1 MDTHRVVFNSH
12 EEAADA
18 WLGGD
23 SPWVRRI
30 IGITPAPRVGSLYNE
45 GIWDSDAAVWRGK
58 DVLRTT
64 ESDHAQRTS
73 FLLGTPSLK
82 AAGCSVEPVVVIVRC
97 RVVMCILHCC
107 MAMGRLQ
114 MTNIERLA
122 AERLAGG
129 DEVSRAAIQAVL
141 HEHRTGCR
149 LGKGCSPDGEETSR
163 LFAAWPD
170 VALLLSVGPEEPL
183 YRAVM
188 GMAKLLKD
196 LYHTY
201 QVGTRPQC
209 RAAAAAFRE
218 HSAPRSASHYILF
231 LEEDADRVLD
241 DIWPFGLA
249 MFSNDIV
256 ESLNRFLKQAFNEH
270 SARGGGRQTATGT
283 ASYGRSQAS
292 IDSDADALRQVL
304 QWVSLYLHIHL
315 HQHDVVPHVP
325 CVPRAALETTPSAPP
340 PFLSS
345 LLSSAPINGRARQRR
360 YDANDVGASE
370 GHQEYSGLQ
379 MGSGLGA
386 GLGSG
391 AGLGLGGGLGLGL
404 GLGLGVGLGLGLGW
418 GLGVGL
424 GAGFALG
431 LGLGLGLGVCFG
443 ALCAQWKSVRWVCV
457 SCVLPCSPCSPCVPF
472 ALCPPRNLMNVDGKG
487 KTREPPGYCACPMPI
502 KGLGSFVVDGKGKTQ
517 EPPGHCAC
525 PMPIKGLGSFVVDGK
540 GKTREPPGHCACPMP
555 IKGLG
560 SFVVVDAPPPPHGAV
575 VHAVRPVRARNCVY
589 FPLFRRRS
597 NNLFWQRSSGHWN
610 VARTSPEQVVGTSP
624 EQGVWVGLASLA
636 HRDRGPGGS
645 TGCTTPASPIG
656 GTGGHAL
663 RATQQLCAGFASP
676 SPTSWCSQASSVGNP
691 RSRATGAATACP
703 TRGRASRASP
713 SASPPVARALDWEL
727 NE

>member
-30 IGITPAPRVGSLYNE
+30 IVITPAPQVGSLYNE

-58 DVLRTT
+58 DVVRTT
-64 ESDHAQRTS
+64 ESDHARQTS

-82 AAGCSVEPVVVIVRC
+82 AAGCSVEPVVVIARC
-97 RVVMCILHCC
+97 RVVMCILHYC
-107 MAMGRLQ
+107 MALGRLQ
-114 MTNIERLA
+114 MTNIEQLA

-129 DEVSRAAIQAVL
+129 GEVSCAAIQAVL

-149 LGKGCSPDGEETSR
+149 LGKDCSPHGEETSR

-201 QVGTRPQC
+201 QVCTRPQY

-218 HSAPRSASHYILF
+218 HCAPRSASHYLLF

-256 ESLNRFLKQAFNEH
+256 QSINRFLKHAFNEH
-270 SARGGGRQTATGT
+270 SARGAGRQTPTGT
-283 ASYGRSQAS
+283 ASCCRSQAS

-304 QWVSLYLHIHL
+304 QWIFLYFHIHL
-315 HQHDVVPHVP
+315 HQHEAVRHVP
-325 CVPRAALETTPSAPP
+325 CVPRAALETIPSAPS
-340 PFLSS
+340 PFLGS
-345 LLSSAPINGRARQRR
+345 LLSYAPIHGRARQRR
-360 YDANDVGASE
+360 YDATDVGACE

-391 AGLGLGGGLGLGL
+391 AGLGLGGGLGLHL

-424 GAGFALG
+424 GARFGLG

-457 SCVLPCSPCSPCVPF
+457 SCVLPYSPRSP
-472 ALCPPRNLMNVDGKG
+472 LCPFRSL
-487 KTREPPGYCACPMPI
+487 PP
-502 KGLGSFVVDGKGKTQ
+502 
-517 EPPGHCAC
+517 
-525 PMPIKGLGSFVVDGK
+525 
-540 GKTREPPGHCACPMP
+540 
-555 IKGLG
+555 
-560 SFVVVDAPPPPHGAV
+560 
-575 VHAVRPVRARNCVY
+575 
-589 FPLFRRRS
+589 
-597 NNLFWQRSSGHWN
+597 
-610 VARTSPEQVVGTSP
+610 
-624 EQGVWVGLASLA
+624 
-636 HRDRGPGGS
+636 
-645 TGCTTPASPIG
+645 
-656 GTGGHAL
+656 
-663 RATQQLCAGFASP
+663 
-676 SPTSWCSQASSVGNP
+676 
-691 RSRATGAATACP
+691 
-703 TRGRASRASP
+703 
-713 SASPPVARALDWEL
+713 
-727 NE
+727 

>member
-23 SPWVRRI
+23 SPSVCRI
-30 IGITPAPRVGSLYNE
+30 VGITPAPQVGSLYDE

-58 DVLRTT
+58 DVVQTT
-64 ESDHAQRTS
+64 ELDHAQRTS

-82 AAGCSVEPVVVIVRC
+82 AAGCSVEPVVVIARC

-107 MAMGRLQ
+107 MAMGQLQ

-149 LGKGCSPDGEETSR
+149 LGKDCSPDGEETSR

-188 GMAKLLKD
+188 GMPKLLND

-218 HSAPRSASHYILF
+218 HCAPRSASHYLLF

-241 DIWPFGLA
+241 NIWPFGLA

-283 ASYGRSQAS
+283 ARCGRSQAS

-304 QWVSLYLHIHL
+304 QWVFLYFHIHL
-315 HQHDVVPHVP
+315 HQHDAVGHVP
-325 CVPRAALETTPSAPP
+325 CVPRAALDTTPSAPP

-345 LLSSAPINGRARQRR
+345 LLSSAPIHGRARHRA
-360 YDANDVGASE
+360 DMM
-370 GHQEYSGLQ
+370 Q
-379 MGSGLGA
+379 MMLALLKATKNMQVCGFGLGWGF
-386 GLGSG
+386 GLGF
-391 AGLGLGGGLGLGL
+391 GLGPGCGFGLGPGCGFGL
-404 GLGLGVGLGLGLGW
+404 GFGLGVGC
-418 GLGVGL
+418 
-424 GAGFALG
+424 GFGCGFWFGPRFGFGFGCMLWRALRAVEISE
-431 LGLGLGLGVCFG
+431 LN
-443 ALCAQWKSVRWVCV
+443 LCVPAC
-457 SCVLPCSPCSPCVPF
+457 PAPPAPPCVPF
-472 ALCPPRNLMNVDGKG
+472 ALCS
-487 KTREPPGYCACPMPI
+487 
-502 KGLGSFVVDGKGKTQ
+502 LG
-517 EPPGHCAC
+517 
-525 PMPIKGLGSFVVDGK
+525 I
-540 GKTREPPGHCACPMP
+540 
-555 IKGLG
+555 
-560 SFVVVDAPPPPHGAV
+560 
-575 VHAVRPVRARNCVY
+575 
-589 FPLFRRRS
+589 
-597 NNLFWQRSSGHWN
+597 
-610 VARTSPEQVVGTSP
+610 
-624 EQGVWVGLASLA
+624 
-636 HRDRGPGGS
+636 
-645 TGCTTPASPIG
+645 
-656 GTGGHAL
+656 
-663 RATQQLCAGFASP
+663 
-676 SPTSWCSQASSVGNP
+676 
-691 RSRATGAATACP
+691 
-703 TRGRASRASP
+703 
-713 SASPPVARALDWEL
+713 
-727 NE
+727 